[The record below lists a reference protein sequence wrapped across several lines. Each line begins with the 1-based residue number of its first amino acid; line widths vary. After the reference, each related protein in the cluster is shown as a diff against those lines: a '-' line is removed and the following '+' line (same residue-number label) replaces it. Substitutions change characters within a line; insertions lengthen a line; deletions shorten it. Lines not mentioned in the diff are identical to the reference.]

1 MPLDQYFDKMILLDI
16 NLNIPLMLHCPKSL
30 IENLDSKNSKLIS
43 VKLRLIFAHDQELIG
58 NVLSSQN
65 SVGFDSMKYMKTVT

>member
-1 MPLDQYFDKMILLDI
+1 MILLDI

-30 IENLDSKNSKLIS
+30 IENSDSKNSKLIS
-43 VKLRLIFAHDQELIG
+43 VKVRLIFAHDQELNG

-65 SVGFDSMKYMKTVT
+65 SVGFESMGYMGTVNIKYFLSVN